1 MPKILCSG
9 QAAFSDFDTVDLCR
23 FQFYEALNLNL
34 RAGSISTTVLKTL
47 KCFQIT
53 YYWTF
58 WAISYNIPTN
68 CDLEK
73 ISTQKITF
81 LAFFGI
87 FQKIAKKF
95 FCISRHF
102 RPFWK
107 IGKNFPKIYGLEFRH
122 IWPFSSFHTQNSSV
136 FRISE
141 PYNVLCRIYRIT
153 NTFLVKRRPFFVFK
167 FRLSLYF

>member
-9 QAAFSDFDTVDLCR
+9 QAYFSNFSNLDLCR
-23 FQFYEALNLNL
+23 IKSYEALNLNVA
-34 RAGSISTTVLKTL
+34 AGSISTTVLKTL

-53 YYWTF
+53 YYRTF
-58 WAISYNIPTN
+58 RAISYNIPTN

-107 IGKNFPKIYGLEFRH
+107 FGKNFPKIYGLEFRH

-141 PYNVLCRIYRIT
+141 PYKVQCRIYRIT
-153 NTFLVKRRPFFVFK
+153 NTFLVERRPFFVFK
-167 FRLSLYF
+167 FRLSLHF

>member
-1 MPKILCSG
+1 MQWPSRFFKFFKFGPMPDQKLRGLKPES
-9 QAAFSDFDTVDLCR
+9 SSWLNFDDC
-23 FQFYEALNLNL
+23 FKNLEVFL
-34 RAGSISTTVLKTL
+34 DQLFL
-47 KCFQIT
+47 QI
-53 YYWTF
+53 F
-58 WAISYNIPTN
+58 EFPFNIPTN

-87 FQKIAKKF
+87 FQKIAKNF
-95 FCISRHF
+95 FGISRHF

-122 IWPFSSFHTQNSSV
+122 IWPFSSFHPQNSSV